1 MLCNRHYNS
10 GNINLLERI
19 LSETVYRDVSCDRDH
34 RYGIEVG
41 IRDPCH
47 KIGSTGTAC
56 GQDHAGLSAC
66 SRISVSGMGSS
77 LLMGGEPGIGKST
90 LLLQMAGAV
99 AASGKLVL
107 YASGEESLPQIK
119 DRANRLGMLHD
130 NLLALSTSR
139 VEDVLPLLEGDGAPD
154 LLIVDSVQTFTSE
167 SAEGLPGNVSQVR
180 AVATEIVDACKRGTT
195 TVVLVGHVTKDG
207 ALAGPRL
214 LEHMVDT
221 VISLEGDRRQMF
233 RLLRV
238 LKNRFGPNQ
247 ELLVFQMVRQGLEVV
262 EDPATYFLGARDASL
277 SGTAVVMA
285 VDGQRPLAV
294 EVQALVTRSYLSIPR
309 RTGLG
314 FDVNRLHLILAVLE
328 KRLRLNFGQVDI
340 YAKAGGGMKI
350 QEPGMDLAL
359 VAAMLSSFYDV
370 PLPERAVLWG
380 EVDLNGQIRPVAA
393 HDIRLSQARR
403 LGYKPILFPSQGE
416 GDGIATVVEL
426 QDRRRQRQMCIRDRA
441 TESPRSWSCRTGC
454 SAARTDGG
462 SGKGLKPGGRGSPR
476 GRFWRVGKKC
486 MTLPC
491 CSCAALA
498 NALSGI
504 ILYSK
509 GRLNHEPESLS
520 RGPGRP
526 AGRHHGR

>member
-1 MLCNRHYNS
+1 
-10 GNINLLERI
+10 
-19 LSETVYRDVSCDRDH
+19 
-34 RYGIEVG
+34 
-41 IRDPCH
+41 
-47 KIGSTGTAC
+47 
-56 GQDHAGLSAC
+56 
-66 SRISVSGMGSS
+66 
-77 LLMGGEPGIGKST
+77 MGGEPGIGKST

-262 EDPATYFLGARDASL
+262 EDPATYFLGCARREPQRDGGGYGRGRAKAAGRGSAGAGHAQL
-277 SGTAVVMA
+277 L
-285 VDGQRPLAV
+285 VDPPAH
-294 EVQALVTRSYLSIPR
+294 
-309 RTGLG
+309 GLG

-328 KRLRLNFGQVDI
+328 KRLLPELRSGRHLCQGRRWHEDS
-340 YAKAGGGMKI
+340 
-350 QEPGMDLAL
+350 EPGMDLAL

-380 EVDLNGQIRPVAA
+380 EVDLNGQIPPVAA
-393 HDIRLSQARR
+393 HDIRLSQARGSATSRFFSLRGRGRRNRHGRRVAGQAVPPQELTAEAERASSR
-403 LGYKPILFPSQGE
+403 LGV
-416 GDGIATVVEL
+416 D
-426 QDRRRQRQMCIRDRA
+426 
-441 TESPRSWSCRTGC
+441 SPRAGFGVR
-454 SAARTDGG
+454 
-462 SGKGLKPGGRGSPR
+462 GK
-476 GRFWRVGKKC
+476 
-486 MTLPC
+486 
-491 CSCAALA
+491 
-498 NALSGI
+498 NA
-504 ILYSK
+504 
-509 GRLNHEPESLS
+509 
-520 RGPGRP
+520 
-526 AGRHHGR
+526 